1 MAPTLILAR
10 QSGATGKN
18 VAAGDWRADATD
30 EDFILEGWSEG
41 FMVGAL
47 VIMACITIA
56 NMRRKVLLHKL
67 ILVEVRGGKN

>member
-1 MAPTLILAR
+1 MSTDMAPGFDLQR
-10 QSGATGKN
+10 RNATNDMDKGN
-18 VAAGDWRADATD
+18 WRAGATD
-30 EDFILEGWSEG
+30 EDFVVEGWSEG

-67 ILVEVRGGKN
+67 ILVEVR